1 MGRNMKRGTK
11 SFDLALA
18 LTACAVYVAIAVY
31 HFLTFGG

>member
-18 LTACAVYVAIAVY
+18 ISACAVYAAIVAHHYI
-31 HFLTFGG
+31 TFGG